1 MSNENGN
8 ARGIAQT
15 LGLASAPVALA
26 GLLLLFMT
34 ATSLA
39 DEAMIDNGK
48 LVILPVAAAAAAVLG
63 RIWIFAL
70 PDDSIAQR
78 APVVALLFAVMPI
91 AAESFGLID
100 AVMATTFAF
109 VAVSTFILVK
119 MNRNEEATILFT
131 MVAAFHIAVSYA
143 ASMPELTGDVQVQL
157 IDVQRAGMAANFF
170 AFWVAS
176 MMLGTILAI
185 AFRGVLY
192 DAGNGPIF
200 SRLPAKIDLNEHRDI
215 LITGAVLLLVNLIP
229 LLWLASISDAAI
241 FEEHLYLGSVWALA
255 TSIIVMFVAF
265 CRAERWHVLGALV
278 SANWIVY
285 SAAHLVEIGNELP
298 EAISFLSGNDFLGAV
313 SWLIIAF
320 WFNALGMI
328 FAARGYF
335 GDIAPRREPSE
346 FRQWWQ
352 QNSYAILVGSAVV
365 IGFLIRTGWNVLP
378 SMNANITGLW
388 DMTGGSDPWYMKR
401 VVDYIVAERAHFIFD
416 ADRAYPSG
424 GAWPS
429 VVLRWSG

>member
-241 FEEHLYLGSVWALA
+241 FE
-255 TSIIVMFVAF
+255 
-265 CRAERWHVLGALV
+265 
-278 SANWIVY
+278 
-285 SAAHLVEIGNELP
+285 
-298 EAISFLSGNDFLGAV
+298 
-313 SWLIIAF
+313 
-320 WFNALGMI
+320 
-328 FAARGYF
+328 
-335 GDIAPRREPSE
+335 
-346 FRQWWQ
+346 
-352 QNSYAILVGSAVV
+352 
-365 IGFLIRTGWNVLP
+365 
-378 SMNANITGLW
+378 
-388 DMTGGSDPWYMKR
+388 
-401 VVDYIVAERAHFIFD
+401 
-416 ADRAYPSG
+416 
-424 GAWPS
+424 
-429 VVLRWSG
+429 